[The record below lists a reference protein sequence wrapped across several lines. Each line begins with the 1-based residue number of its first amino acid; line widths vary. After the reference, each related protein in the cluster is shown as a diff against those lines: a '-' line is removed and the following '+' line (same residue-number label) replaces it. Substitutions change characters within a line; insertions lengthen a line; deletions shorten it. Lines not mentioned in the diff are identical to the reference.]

1 MQKEKKCKVRLLAL
15 CLAAMLAF
23 SACTSSAGE
32 TPAGE
37 VSTSGAA
44 SEETAAGEAET
55 AAEGQEVSIKDGTYI
70 GEAEGYHGTITV
82 NAVVE
87 GGAITDIEIEHTETT
102 GIGGV
107 GLEVAKERVLE
118 AQTVNIDNV
127 SGATISTAGFK
138 AALRD
143 ILEQAEADPAIFE
156 AETPAPTEK
165 AAQELTVDVVVAGS
179 GVAGEAA
186 ALQALEEGAE
196 VLLLEKCSII
206 GGTTNASGGAIMAT
220 MSPLNEEAGDESVE
234 IADWWYERG
243 EEKVNYDQLLF
254 VTQQSGENVKWL
266 MDMGW
271 EAVLGTGGDSVKEW
285 SHRPDDG
292 TGNRLANGGYTVVQ
306 TMNSKFTELGG
317 VTMTDTPVTELI
329 INEDGEVT
337 GVIAESKDT
346 VYTITARGGVVLATG
361 GFDNSEEMLHEYA
374 PYGEGTRP
382 AGANA
387 GDTGDA
393 ITLALS
399 AGAQIV
405 GPGYTM
411 PSWNSIDGV
420 SNYGADVA
428 SLRSA
433 GRAIELN
440 GNMERFVDET
450 VTAEKEK
457 AAMAAEEGHV
467 FYVLI
472 DGNQDPEM
480 LEALD
485 AAVEGGVVFKGE
497 SLADIAEQ
505 LGTNAENLEATVAHW
520 NEMAENGVDEDFGNP
535 NIQPLQEGTYYMCR
549 IFEGNTGTYGGPQ
562 INLDSEVLRPDGT
575 SIPGLYAAG
584 ECANGEFY
592 YRDYICGGSSLS
604 MGLAFGR
611 TAGRN
616 AAARAAE

>member
-1 MQKEKKCKVRLLAL
+1 MKREMKWRLLAL
-15 CLAAMLAF
+15 CMAAMLGIAG
-23 SACTSSAGE
+23 CSSPSQATQAQTQATE
-32 TPAGE
+32 T
-37 VSTSGAA
+37 
-44 SEETAAGEAET
+44 EAET
-55 AAEGQEVSIKDGTYI
+55 TVQETGETEGVTIKDGTYT

-82 NAVVE
+82 EAVVE
-87 GGAITDIEIEHTETT
+87 NGSIADIEITHSETA

-138 AALRD
+138 SALKS
-143 ILEQAEADPAIFE
+143 ILEQAQADPAIFE
-156 AETPAPTEK
+156 AEVPAPETK
-165 AAQELTVDVVVAGS
+165 QQQELTVDVVVAGS
-179 GVAGEAA
+179 GVAGQAA
-186 ALQALEEGAE
+186 ALQALEEGAD

-220 MSPLNEEAGDESVE
+220 MSPLNEERGDESVE

-243 EEKVNYDQLLF
+243 EEMVNYDQLLF

-271 EAVLGTGGDSVKEW
+271 EAVLGTGGDSEKEW

-292 TGNRLANGGYTVVQ
+292 TGNKLANGGYTVVQ
-306 TMNSKFTELGG
+306 TMNSKFEELGG

-346 VYTITARGGVVLATG
+346 IYTITARGGVVLATG
-361 GFDNSEEMLHEYA
+361 GFDNSTEMLHEYA

-411 PSWNSIDGV
+411 PAWNSIDGV
-420 SNYGADVA
+420 SRYGADVA
-428 SLRSA
+428 SIRSE

-440 GNMERFVDET
+440 GNMERFVNET

-472 DGNQDPEM
+472 DGNQDAAT

-485 AAVEGGVVFKGE
+485 AAAADGVVFKGE
-497 SLADIAEQ
+497 SLEDIAGQ
-505 LGTNAENLEATVAHW
+505 LGVDGANLEAAVARW
-520 NEMAENGVDEDFGNP
+520 NEMAQNGVDEDFGNP
-535 NIQPLQEGTYYMCR
+535 NIQPLEEGTYYMCR

-592 YRDYICGGSSLS
+592 YRDYICGGSSLA